1 MLGGV
6 FLGIFSGMLSGYIPG
21 LHPNTFFSEFDPT
34 YLDREDV
41 LTFASACSAVNVPL
55 SKVESMFLGVPDDQT
70 SVAVLIPLQRYTIEG
85 RAEEAA
91 RLVALGT
98 LSTGFFAAVTL
109 PCIVKIVGPMYVIS
123 KPIIPWLVLAIL
135 VLQTYDNG
143 LRGLAIFSASSVLGY
158 VVLSGPLDVA
168 SPLEA
173 MFSGFY
179 AIGPGISCLIN
190 RTSIPKQRPGKPAI
204 LGKELPKCGIL
215 AAFAGC
221 TLGFLP
227 GLGPANVVSV
237 LTRLGVDTT
246 ERYLLVT
253 SGIDA
258 ADAVSSIVALHALG
272 NPRSGASVFIQR
284 SVGDITYPEVLASV
298 GVYLLVSVLGVWL
311 LIFSTRVLG
320 EMLSRARARVL
331 TGTVVIGL
339 LALMTSHGLGSLGT
353 AIVCAGIGIYA
364 LRSGVDPSLCTSALA
379 LPTVLKLLGVG

>member
-1 MLGGV
+1 MRLLAPSQTIAIAPLASRGPRSGGSDLLGGV

-85 RAEEAA
+85 RTEEAA

-98 LSTGFFAAVTL
+98 LSTGFFATVTL

-204 LGKELPKCGIL
+204 LEKELPKCGIL

-227 GLGPANVVSV
+227 RLGPANVVSV

-272 NPRSGASVFIQR
+272 NPRSGPRCSSSGPLETSRTQKCWRRWVC
-284 SVGDITYPEVLASV
+284 TYSCRCWEYGCSSFRPGCWERCSP
-298 GVYLLVSVLGVWL
+298 G
-311 LIFSTRVLG
+311 
-320 EMLSRARARVL
+320 
-331 TGTVVIGL
+331 
-339 LALMTSHGLGSLGT
+339 HGRG
-353 AIVCAGIGIYA
+353 Y
-364 LRSGVDPSLCTSALA
+364 
-379 LPTVLKLLGVG
+379 